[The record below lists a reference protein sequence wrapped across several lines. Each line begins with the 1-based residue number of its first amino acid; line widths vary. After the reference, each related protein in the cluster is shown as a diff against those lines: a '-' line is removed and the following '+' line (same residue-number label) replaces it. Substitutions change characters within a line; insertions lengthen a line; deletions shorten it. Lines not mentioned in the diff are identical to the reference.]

1 MKRKVLVIA
10 GATAVGK
17 TSCSI
22 AIAKQFS
29 GEIINGDALQVYRG
43 LNMHGWPHRD
53 LNDEGKKLDKPIGHV
68 GEGLRLAAVVGHLQ
82 K

>member
-43 LNMHGWPHRD
+43 LNIGTAKITAAEMDSIPH
-53 LNDEGKKLDKPIGHV
+53 H
-68 GEGLRLAAVVGHLQ
+68 
-82 K
+82 